1 MPSGAEGLDV
11 RVSFD
16 PDHEDMVAEIYFGG
30 RCFALLSQD
39 EGDGQLAI
47 EIYPLPENGTWK
59 LPLAEVEAAV
69 AHAKKRPGEL
79 RPASRSVYAAG

>member
-1 MPSGAEGLDV
+1 MPGGTEGLDV

-30 RCFALLSQD
+30 RCFALISQD
-39 EGDGQLAI
+39 EGDGRLAI
-47 EIYPLPENGTWK
+47 EVYPPSEDGAWK

-69 AHAKKRPGEL
+69 AYAKRRLREL
-79 RPASRSVYAAG
+79 RSVSQSAYVSG